1 MCAVSSRAVRA
12 VLPHCSLFL
21 GSVLQAASFRLSAER
36 VFTPLVTLAII
47 IQRYPDVSQ

>member
-1 MCAVSSRAVRA
+1 MKLTCSACHAAAVYFL
-12 VLPHCSLFL
+12 VLSCNF
-21 GSVLQAASFRLSAER
+21 LQAASFRLSGER